1 MIYKL
6 NDKII
11 TSDEVKILI
20 DDLAEFPLDKKDYLI
35 TIEQRKK
42 KYIETLNEEKQ
53 LKIADALTI
62 YAIDK

>member
-53 LKIADALTI
+53 LKIANALTI

>member
-11 TSDEVKILI
+11 TNDEVKILI

-42 KYIETLNEEKQ
+42 KYIETLNKEKQ
-53 LKIADALTI
+53 LKIADTLTI